1 MKAIAV
7 SVTELAS
14 FVHRRGDIDARREES
29 TVMSEGLQVQ
39 RKYQEMM
46 LKKFKNYQTEVRC
59 KDRYKSDGFELHI
72 QGRADGMTLEPD
84 MLVEEIKTT
93 RKNVGDFYRVNGSV
107 HRAQGTLYAA
117 LLLKECKFGDCTVRV
132 TYINPDTLS
141 HHSFDEKISV
151 GELEEFLSK
160 TCEVY
165 AQFIRTLL
173 ARLANRN
180 ELAKNQEMPFT
191 NVSDEQ
197 LNLARRVYM
206 SIRDRE
212 NLMFE
217 SPTGTGK
224 TVATL
229 FPSVKALGEKLIDR
243 TVFATAR
250 TTGQSIAQETMEQ
263 LSKSNP
269 HLRAVTIT
277 AKDRV
282 CFTPGA
288 LCVPEQCEFAKGHY
302 DRLPKAREDLLKRAV
317 ADKRGVELVARAN
330 RVCPYE
336 LSLEG
341 ADWSDVVICDYNYVF
356 DPFVNL
362 KRLQSRQF
370 RKLSLLIDEAHR
382 LGERASEMLS
392 ASLSAKL
399 FTQVHEKFA
408 TQTIG
413 RIARSIVIG
422 IDTLKN
428 QYLQG
433 STEAM
438 IDIPDEQFWET
449 LRAFLEA
456 VEETPIESTH
466 DVVNQC
472 WSATLR
478 FNEGRNRCET
488 AAYIYLITK
497 TGEDTVLLLRCITP
511 GSWTKQVLGDFQ
523 STVRFSGT
531 LSPFEVFQEGHG
543 VAGATSRVTMHANV
557 DRLRVFI
564 LPQISTY
571 FKDREKSAPAINSV
585 IQTAVHSSDGNWL
598 VAFPSFEYLNLVQ
611 VPEEFES
618 TVLRQKTEMSVE
630 DRKEFIDRLNTP
642 NSILGFVVMGGVFT
656 ESVDYAQD
664 ALSGV
669 IVIGPA
675 LPPLSVEL
683 EKIKQS
689 SNLGYELA
697 YRQPGMTRV
706 VQSAGRV
713 VRGVQDRGVVIL
725 IDPRFSRG
733 EYQSYF
739 PQHWI
744 PTIVDLASL
753 QSELTAFWAS
763 TETSLDG

>member
-1 MKAIAV
+1 MKTIAV

-29 TVMSEGLQVQ
+29 TDMTEGLQVQ

-46 LKKFKNYQTEVRC
+46 LKKFKYYQTEVRC
-59 KDRYKSDGFELHI
+59 KDRYKSDGFELQI
-72 QGRADGMTLEPD
+72 QGRADGMMLEPNV
-84 MLVEEIKTT
+84 LVEEIKTT
-93 RKNVGDFYRVNGSV
+93 RKNVEDFYRVNGLV

-141 HHSFDEKISV
+141 HQSFDEKISV

-165 AQFIRTLL
+165 AKFIRTLL

-191 NVSDEQ
+191 NISDDQ

-288 LCVPEQCEFAKGHY
+288 LCIPEQCEFAKGYY
-302 DRLPKAREDLLKRAV
+302 DRLPKAREDLLKHTI
-317 ADKRGVELVARAN
+317 ADKRGVELVARAHQ
-330 RVCPYE
+330 VCPYE

-370 RKLSLLIDEAHR
+370 QKLSLLIDEAHR
-382 LGERASEMLS
+382 LGERTSEMLS

-413 RIARSIVIG
+413 RIARSIATG

-428 QYLQG
+428 QYLQD

-438 IDIPDEQFWET
+438 IDIPDGQFWEM

-456 VEETPIESTH
+456 VDETPIESIH

-478 FNEGRNRCET
+478 FNESRDRCES
-488 AAYIYLITK
+488 AAYIYLITEK
-497 TGEDTVLLLRCITP
+497 DEDALLQMRCITP
-511 GSWTKQVLGDFQ
+511 GSWIKRVLADFQ

-531 LSPFEVFQEGHG
+531 LSPFEVFREGHG
-543 VAGATSRVTMHANV
+543 VGGATSRITMLANV
-557 DRLRVFI
+557 DRLRVFV
-564 LPQISTY
+564 LPQISTF
-571 FKDREKSAPAINSV
+571 FKDREKSVHAINSV
-585 IQTAVHSSDGNWL
+585 LQTAVNSSDGNWL

-611 VPEEFES
+611 QVPEELES
-618 TVLRQKTEMSVE
+618 KVLKQETEMSVE
-630 DRKEFIDRLNTP
+630 NRKEFIDRLNTP
-642 NSILGFVVMGGVFT
+642 NSMLGFVVMGGVFA

-669 IVIGPA
+669 IVVGPA
-675 LPPLSVEL
+675 LPPPSIEL

-689 SNLGYELA
+689 SDLGYEIA

-706 VQSAGRV
+706 VQAAGRV
-713 VRGVQDRGVVIL
+713 VRGAHDRGIVIL
-725 IDPRFSRG
+725 IDPRFSRC

-753 QSELTAFWAS
+753 QSELTAFW
-763 TETSLDG
+763 TSC